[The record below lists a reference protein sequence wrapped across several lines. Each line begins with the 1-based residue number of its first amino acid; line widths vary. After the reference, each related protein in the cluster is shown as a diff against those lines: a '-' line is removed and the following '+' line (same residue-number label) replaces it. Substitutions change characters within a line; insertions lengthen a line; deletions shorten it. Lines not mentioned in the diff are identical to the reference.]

1 MMRREIRFSAMRDIE
16 NCTYR
21 NYDGFR
27 VPAISALSELDATVA
42 KQCRCKLQP
51 IRANVIIGS
60 LVYTR
65 GYRWHGAACFSLL
78 PSGAGF
84 NVYAG
89 LKRFKRRHCYVKRC
103 KSALIKSAN
112 LVTRRKNRKNRDKE
126 RLRL

>member
-89 LKRFKRRHCYVKRC
+89 LKRFKRRHCYVNSDVRVR
-103 KSALIKSAN
+103 S
-112 LVTRRKNRKNRDKE
+112 
-126 RLRL
+126 LRVRIS

>member
-1 MMRREIRFSAMRDIE
+1 MTRREIRFSAMRGIE

-21 NYDGFR
+21 NYDGLR

-65 GYRWHGAACFSLL
+65 AYRWHGAACFSLFPL
-78 PSGAGF
+78 TQVLTFTPTLG
-84 NVYAG
+84 
-89 LKRFKRRHCYVKRC
+89 
-103 KSALIKSAN
+103 
-112 LVTRRKNRKNRDKE
+112 
-126 RLRL
+126 